1 MKHIFTRSQ
10 VKQIILEELEADLLV
25 ENIER
30 NLLQEGLL
38 DTFKNYKNKLF
49 PGKTDEEVKDK
60 VRDIVSN
67 SSALNSMPRK
77 NRIGIFLLAG
87 LLGSLSLQAGFDY
100 KELSDAAAS
109 DAGNIKSA
117 IAKSTEKAKNVTNF
131 RQVAQTETEQGV
143 ANSEE
148 EAKQAIERL
157 RTNYRSD
164 LKKAPI
170 SPGFGLFVDGDPKKG
185 PMQGFAYVPASQ
197 MSDDEVMPFVGMKK
211 ADYELLLRAT
221 YLTSPG
227 GDEKLKE
234 LVMGGQQGS
243 SGYWA
248 YTDKGLY
255 ETFSPDQPYG
265 MLPPEWSVAYELLQI
280 RAAMGKVSLDN

>member
-1 MKHIFTRSQ
+1 MKITKTKLQ
-10 VKQIILEELEADLLV
+10 QIILEEIEADLLV

-30 NLLQEGLL
+30 NLLQEGLI

-49 PGKTDEEVKDK
+49 PGQTDEEVKDK
-60 VRDIVSN
+60 VQDIVSN
-67 SSALNSMPRK
+67 SSALNSMSRK

-117 IAKSTEKAKNVTNF
+117 IAKSTEKAQNVTNF

-157 RTNYRSD
+157 RTGYKND
-164 LKKAPI
+164 LKKGAH
-170 SPGFGLFVDGDPKKG
+170 
-185 PMQGFAYVPASQ
+185 
-197 MSDDEVMPFVGMKK
+197 
-211 ADYELLLRAT
+211 
-221 YLTSPG
+221 
-227 GDEKLKE
+227 
-234 LVMGGQQGS
+234 
-243 SGYWA
+243 
-248 YTDKGLY
+248 
-255 ETFSPDQPYG
+255 FSWFR
-265 MLPPEWSVAYELLQI
+265 LI
-280 RAAMGKVSLDN
+280 C

>member
-1 MKHIFTRSQ
+1 MKHTFTRSQ

-30 NLLQEGLL
+30 NLLQEGLI
-38 DTFKNYKNKLF
+38 DTFKNYKNRLF
-49 PGKTDEEVKDK
+49 PGKTDEEVEGK
-60 VRDIVSN
+60 VRDIISN

-87 LLGSLSLQAGFDY
+87 LLGSLTLQAGFDY
-100 KELSDAAAS
+100 KELNDAAAS

-117 IAKSTEKAKNVTNF
+117 IAKSTEKAQNVTNF
-131 RQVAQTETEQGV
+131 RQVAQAETEQGV

-157 RTNYRSD
+157 RTDHKND

-185 PMQGFAYVPASQ
+185 QMQGFAYVPASQ
-197 MSDDEVMPFVGMKK
+197 MSDDEVMPFVGKP
-211 ADYELLLRAT
+211 
-221 YLTSPG
+221 LT
-227 GDEKLKE
+227 
-234 LVMGGQQGS
+234 
-243 SGYWA
+243 
-248 YTDKGLY
+248 
-255 ETFSPDQPYG
+255 
-265 MLPPEWSVAYELLQI
+265 
-280 RAAMGKVSLDN
+280 